1 MNSTYAIRTLLR
13 QWVLSHRPERP
24 GDVLL
29 DELCFLERKN
39 RADLV
44 HANGILT
51 AFEIKSGADSL
62 VRWPNQMKAYLQ
74 VFDEVWLCFH
84 ARHIRK
90 AMETSAPSV
99 GLLLVDDLGGLAMI
113 RAAKKN
119 KEVNAFFLS
128 GLLWRAEVDELF
140 LDLGLTVSRREKI
153 KEARARLAQEAPL
166 EAIQAKVLGC
176 LKKRYAENPKS

>member
-62 VRWPNQMKAYLQ
+62 VRWPNQMRAYLQ

-84 ARHIRK
+84 ARHIKK

-128 GLLWRAEVDELF
+128 SLLWRAEVDELF